1 MHCEG
6 WMKTEE
12 TPNGSIKGP
21 STINMQAETDRSRK
35 LILLIE
41 VISVHIL
48 L

>member
-6 WMKTEE
+6 WIKNEE
-12 TPNGSIKGP
+12 TPNGP
-21 STINMQAETDRSRK
+21 STINMQGETDWSRK